1 MRQQILVYDTKPHVT
16 YLVAILHTASTAGN
30 PTYTQA
36 LPSVDDIAAI
46 AELETEEDAIFI
58 AQDEIGY
65 LDYLSL
71 EGDIPDDLSD
81 K

>member
-1 MRQQILVYDTKPHVT
+1 VYDTKPHVT
-16 YLVAILHTASTAGN
+16 YLVAILHRASTAGN
-30 PTYTQA
+30 PTSTQA
-36 LPSVDDIAAI
+36 MPLADDIAAI
-46 AELETEEDAIFI
+46 AKLVTEEDVIFI

-71 EGDIPDDLSD
+71 EGDIPSNLSD